1 MRAHSRPVQNLR
13 MGGCFLVIA
22 FLTAPVQ
29 FAKDLIDHHDQPGC
43 SHTALRRKRLPQ
55 LVCRLQRVATRW
67 RGFHVGTDQKR
78 VHHRCRILRTQVRHA
93 PVPSI
98 GHSLYVDGDSIY
110 ALSGN
115 VWRVTSWYQRRRPRH
130 RSCPCSCSLSALHHC
145 RSQGIPLPSP
155 SILTPGQCLRKKVA
169 SSHEDICEQCVRP
182 SQR

>member
-98 GHSLYVDGDSIY
+98 GHSLYVDGDSI
-110 ALSGN
+110 
-115 VWRVTSWYQRRRPRH
+115 
-130 RSCPCSCSLSALHHC
+130 CPLRQCLARDQLVSASAPSPPFLPVLLFLV
-145 RSQGIPLPSP
+145 GTAPLP
-155 SILTPGQCLRKKVA
+155 LARNTVA
-169 SSHEDICEQCVRP
+169 IPVHLDAWAMFEEEGGLFA
-182 SQR
+182 